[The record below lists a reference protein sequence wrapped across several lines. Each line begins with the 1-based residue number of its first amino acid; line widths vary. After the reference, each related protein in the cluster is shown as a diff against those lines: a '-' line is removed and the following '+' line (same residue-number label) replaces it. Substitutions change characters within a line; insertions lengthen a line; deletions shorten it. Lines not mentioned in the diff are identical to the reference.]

1 MCGLRA
7 YPLLSATNRAS
18 LTLTGNRLA
27 APLGTVAGTVDI
39 PYVNILVDRLTDDV
53 FGVQPTSAQS
63 PYSRLPASL
72 RRATTPP
79 ASSSDRSPTCRT
91 PGQSLPAS
99 DIALGP

>member
-63 PYSRLPASL
+63 PYSKASGL
-72 RRATTPP
+72 
-79 ASSSDRSPTCRT
+79 ASSGNYTARKLLR
-91 PGQSLPAS
+91 
-99 DIALGP
+99 